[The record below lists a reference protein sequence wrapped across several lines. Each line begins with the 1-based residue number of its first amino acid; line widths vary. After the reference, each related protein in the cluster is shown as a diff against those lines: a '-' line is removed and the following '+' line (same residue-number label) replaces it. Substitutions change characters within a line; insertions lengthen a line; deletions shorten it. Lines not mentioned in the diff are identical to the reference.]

1 MNIQFGHKPQ
11 IQKPVQ
17 QQVAQQYFEG
27 MAGKPILK
35 PLPVTLAD
43 SFVTSQPK
51 PQFGASCCG

>member
-17 QQVAQQYFEG
+17 NKFAQSMFEG
-27 MAGKPILK
+27 MAGKPILR
-35 PLPVTLAD
+35 PLPVELTD
-43 SFVTSQPK
+43 SFVKSQPK